1 MPDLLPAAETL
12 AEKRCLVTLRNQPD
26 FVLLQPIDARDTL
39 TQEMPLLA
47 AQTTRSFLHVAFPVE
62 AWNVDLSPWDAP
74 PVFGREAFG
83 HGAADTLAWL
93 RSRLMPEVRAKY
105 AISPDAPVILG
116 GYSLAGLF
124 CLWSAAQTDA
134 FAAVA
139 AVSPSVWFPGWRA
152 YADQHALRSRVV
164 YLSLGDREEKSRNPV
179 LASVGDAIR
188 REDARLSER
197 GVRHTLQWN
206 VGNHF
211 QDAEKRCADGFAWCM
226 AQRKA
231 EGKKHM
237 NMKQYETFELRFGG
251 EVLPD
256 AWAQIDLTATFSCAQ
271 ESLTVKGFYDGE
283 SDGRGVYVVRFL
295 PQYAGVYRYQVRG
308 AVTAEGEIVCE
319 ASSPEAHGIV
329 RAVGT
334 HFAFADGAPYI
345 PFGTTVYA
353 LISQDDALVEQTL
366 QSLAAAPF
374 NKLRLCVFPKDYDYN
389 HNEPPLYAFAR
400 REDGSWDTS
409 RPSIAFYQRLERIL
423 RRIAALGIQLDLI
436 LFHPYDRWGF
446 ATMPQADNF
455 RYLDYLL
462 RRLSAMP
469 EIWWSLANEY
479 DLCMPKK
486 TLADWEALEAFVAS
500 CDPYHHLLSC
510 HNCFCFWDFKRKDVT
525 HASIQTRALTEIPR
539 YLREYGKPVVIDECC
554 YEGDLPH
561 IWGSI
566 SGQEMVRRFWRCY
579 VGGGACT
586 HGETFLSPDDVLWW
600 ARGGVLKGE
609 SPKRIA
615 FLRRVI
621 EELPGFLSPLES
633 VWEEAEQ
640 QDEAQRPDWIRPF
653 LASLSRMAPPDRH
666 MLLCGE
672 HLWAA
677 HCAEDAY
684 LWYYGQQT
692 AREQIIKLP
701 PAHRYRVEALDTWN
715 MTRETLQTGVSG
727 RVVLTLPGREDMA
740 VLAVRMD

>member
-1 MPDLLPAAETL
+1 
-12 AEKRCLVTLRNQPD
+12 
-26 FVLLQPIDARDTL
+26 
-39 TQEMPLLA
+39 
-47 AQTTRSFLHVAFPVE
+47 
-62 AWNVDLSPWDAP
+62 
-74 PVFGREAFG
+74 
-83 HGAADTLAWL
+83 
-93 RSRLMPEVRAKY
+93 
-105 AISPDAPVILG
+105 
-116 GYSLAGLF
+116 
-124 CLWSAAQTDA
+124 
-134 FAAVA
+134 
-139 AVSPSVWFPGWRA
+139 
-152 YADQHALRSRVV
+152 
-164 YLSLGDREEKSRNPV
+164 
-179 LASVGDAIR
+179 
-188 REDARLSER
+188 
-197 GVRHTLQWN
+197 
-206 VGNHF
+206 
-211 QDAEKRCADGFAWCM
+211 
-226 AQRKA
+226 
-231 EGKKHM
+231 
-237 NMKQYETFELRFGG
+237 
-251 EVLPD
+251 
-256 AWAQIDLTATFSCAQ
+256 
-271 ESLTVKGFYDGE
+271 
-283 SDGRGVYVVRFL
+283 
-295 PQYAGVYRYQVRG
+295 
-308 AVTAEGEIVCE
+308 
-319 ASSPEAHGIV
+319 
-329 RAVGT
+329 
-334 HFAFADGAPYI
+334 
-345 PFGTTVYA
+345 
-353 LISQDDALVEQTL
+353 
-366 QSLAAAPF
+366 
-374 NKLRLCVFPKDYDYN
+374 
-389 HNEPPLYAFAR
+389 
-400 REDGSWDTS
+400 
-409 RPSIAFYQRLERIL
+409 
-423 RRIAALGIQLDLI
+423 
-436 LFHPYDRWGF
+436 
-446 ATMPQADNF
+446 
-455 RYLDYLL
+455 
-462 RRLSAMP
+462 MP

-525 HASIQTRALTEIPR
+525 HASIQTRVLTEIPR

-615 FLRRVI
+615 FLRCVI

-633 VWEEAEQ
+633 VWEEAER

-701 PAHRYRVEALDTWN
+701 PAHRYRVEVLDTWN

>member
-1 MPDLLPAAETL
+1 
-12 AEKRCLVTLRNQPD
+12 
-26 FVLLQPIDARDTL
+26 
-39 TQEMPLLA
+39 
-47 AQTTRSFLHVAFPVE
+47 
-62 AWNVDLSPWDAP
+62 
-74 PVFGREAFG
+74 
-83 HGAADTLAWL
+83 
-93 RSRLMPEVRAKY
+93 
-105 AISPDAPVILG
+105 
-116 GYSLAGLF
+116 
-124 CLWSAAQTDA
+124 
-134 FAAVA
+134 
-139 AVSPSVWFPGWRA
+139 
-152 YADQHALRSRVV
+152 
-164 YLSLGDREEKSRNPV
+164 
-179 LASVGDAIR
+179 
-188 REDARLSER
+188 
-197 GVRHTLQWN
+197 
-206 VGNHF
+206 
-211 QDAEKRCADGFAWCM
+211 
-226 AQRKA
+226 
-231 EGKKHM
+231 M

-283 SDGRGVYVVRFL
+283 SDGQGVYVVRFL

-389 HNEPPLYAFAR
+389 HNEPPLYAFAC

-446 ATMPQADNF
+446 AAMPQADNF

-701 PAHRYRVEALDTWN
+701 PAHRYRVEVLDTWN

-740 VLAVRMD
+740 VLAGMMIASPVVIWEIWGFIKPALYPQEKRKFRLLFVLALLLFLTGVVFCYFAVYSLAVDFFLVAGDSLATPMLSIDKYVSFLFGFLVPFGVAFQLPVVLYLTTRVGLTTPDMLRSKRKYVILAIFVLAAILTPPDVVSQVALGLPMCGLYEIGILVSRCTKARERA

>member
-1 MPDLLPAAETL
+1 
-12 AEKRCLVTLRNQPD
+12 
-26 FVLLQPIDARDTL
+26 
-39 TQEMPLLA
+39 
-47 AQTTRSFLHVAFPVE
+47 
-62 AWNVDLSPWDAP
+62 
-74 PVFGREAFG
+74 
-83 HGAADTLAWL
+83 
-93 RSRLMPEVRAKY
+93 
-105 AISPDAPVILG
+105 
-116 GYSLAGLF
+116 
-124 CLWSAAQTDA
+124 
-134 FAAVA
+134 
-139 AVSPSVWFPGWRA
+139 
-152 YADQHALRSRVV
+152 
-164 YLSLGDREEKSRNPV
+164 
-179 LASVGDAIR
+179 
-188 REDARLSER
+188 
-197 GVRHTLQWN
+197 
-206 VGNHF
+206 
-211 QDAEKRCADGFAWCM
+211 
-226 AQRKA
+226 
-231 EGKKHM
+231 M

-251 EVLPD
+251 EALPD

-400 REDGSWDTS
+400 RENGSWDTS

-446 ATMPQADNF
+446 AAMPQADNF

-579 VGGGACT
+579 VGGAVAMIGLVCASADSRQLTKDLFAWYCST
-586 HGETFLSPDDVLWW
+586 NLPIYQPEAAAPVQTVAPSVNCIDSITKFMTAANVERGDIIRKRRCGGLSGDV
-600 ARGGVLKGE
+600 ARRTVELLNAHFGF
-609 SPKRIA
+609 A
-615 FLRRVI
+615 
-621 EELPGFLSPLES
+621 ELPVASP
-633 VWEEAEQ
+633 VAEEETLAPNEYIG
-640 QDEAQRPDWIRPF
+640 EAQSFGGTLRVKVTMDGDKI
-653 LASLSRMAPPDRH
+653 AKIDILSHSDTAGVCNPAYDTVPGKIIEAQSTNVDAATNATISSKAIMA
-666 MLLCGE
+666 
-672 HLWAA
+672 AV
-677 HCAEDAY
+677 EDA
-684 LWYYGQQT
+684 LSKVG
-692 AREQIIKLP
+692 K
-701 PAHRYRVEALDTWN
+701 
-715 MTRETLQTGVSG
+715 
-727 RVVLTLPGREDMA
+727 
-740 VLAVRMD
+740 

>member
-1 MPDLLPAAETL
+1 
-12 AEKRCLVTLRNQPD
+12 
-26 FVLLQPIDARDTL
+26 
-39 TQEMPLLA
+39 
-47 AQTTRSFLHVAFPVE
+47 
-62 AWNVDLSPWDAP
+62 
-74 PVFGREAFG
+74 
-83 HGAADTLAWL
+83 
-93 RSRLMPEVRAKY
+93 
-105 AISPDAPVILG
+105 
-116 GYSLAGLF
+116 
-124 CLWSAAQTDA
+124 
-134 FAAVA
+134 
-139 AVSPSVWFPGWRA
+139 
-152 YADQHALRSRVV
+152 
-164 YLSLGDREEKSRNPV
+164 
-179 LASVGDAIR
+179 
-188 REDARLSER
+188 
-197 GVRHTLQWN
+197 
-206 VGNHF
+206 
-211 QDAEKRCADGFAWCM
+211 
-226 AQRKA
+226 
-231 EGKKHM
+231 M

-283 SDGRGVYVVRFL
+283 SGGHGVYVVRFL
-295 PQYAGVYRYQVRG
+295 PQYAGVYRYQVNG

-319 ASSPEAHGIV
+319 AASSEAHGLV
-329 RAVGT
+329 CAVGT
-334 HFAFADGAPYI
+334 HFAFADGTPYI

-409 RPSIAFYQRLERIL
+409 RPSVAFYQRLERIL
-423 RRIAALGIQLDLI
+423 RRIAAMGIQLDLI

-446 ATMPQADNF
+446 AAMPQADNF

-479 DLCMPKK
+479 DLCMPQK
-486 TLADWEALEAFVAS
+486 TLADWESLEAFVAS
-500 CDPYHHLLSC
+500 RDPYHHLLSC

-566 SGQEMVRRFWRCY
+566 SGQEMVRRFWQCY

-615 FLRRVI
+615 FLRGI
-621 EELPGFLSPLES
+621 LEELPGFLSPLES
-633 VWEEAEQ
+633 VWEEAER

-715 MTRETLQTGVSG
+715 MTREVLQTGVSG

-740 VLAVRMD
+740 LLAVRTD

>member
-1 MPDLLPAAETL
+1 M
-12 AEKRCLVTLRNQPD
+12 
-26 FVLLQPIDARDTL
+26 
-39 TQEMPLLA
+39 
-47 AQTTRSFLHVAFPVE
+47 S
-62 AWNVDLSPWDAP
+62 
-74 PVFGREAFG
+74 
-83 HGAADTLAWL
+83 
-93 RSRLMPEVRAKY
+93 
-105 AISPDAPVILG
+105 
-116 GYSLAGLF
+116 
-124 CLWSAAQTDA
+124 
-134 FAAVA
+134 
-139 AVSPSVWFPGWRA
+139 
-152 YADQHALRSRVV
+152 
-164 YLSLGDREEKSRNPV
+164 
-179 LASVGDAIR
+179 
-188 REDARLSER
+188 
-197 GVRHTLQWN
+197 
-206 VGNHF
+206 
-211 QDAEKRCADGFAWCM
+211 
-226 AQRKA
+226 
-231 EGKKHM
+231 
-237 NMKQYETFELRFGG
+237 MKQYETFELRFGG
-251 EVLPD
+251 EALPD

-446 ATMPQADNF
+446 AAMPQADNF

-469 EIWWSLANEY
+469 
-479 DLCMPKK
+479 
-486 TLADWEALEAFVAS
+486 
-500 CDPYHHLLSC
+500 
-510 HNCFCFWDFKRKDVT
+510 
-525 HASIQTRALTEIPR
+525 EIPR

-566 SGQEMVRRFWRCY
+566 SGQEMVRRFWCCY

-715 MTRETLQTGVSG
+715 MTRETLQTGVNG

>member
-1 MPDLLPAAETL
+1 
-12 AEKRCLVTLRNQPD
+12 
-26 FVLLQPIDARDTL
+26 
-39 TQEMPLLA
+39 
-47 AQTTRSFLHVAFPVE
+47 
-62 AWNVDLSPWDAP
+62 
-74 PVFGREAFG
+74 
-83 HGAADTLAWL
+83 
-93 RSRLMPEVRAKY
+93 
-105 AISPDAPVILG
+105 
-116 GYSLAGLF
+116 
-124 CLWSAAQTDA
+124 
-134 FAAVA
+134 
-139 AVSPSVWFPGWRA
+139 
-152 YADQHALRSRVV
+152 
-164 YLSLGDREEKSRNPV
+164 
-179 LASVGDAIR
+179 
-188 REDARLSER
+188 
-197 GVRHTLQWN
+197 
-206 VGNHF
+206 
-211 QDAEKRCADGFAWCM
+211 
-226 AQRKA
+226 
-231 EGKKHM
+231 M

-389 HNEPPLYAFAR
+389 HNEPPLYAFAC

-446 ATMPQADNF
+446 AAMPQADNF

-701 PAHRYRVEALDTWN
+701 PAHRYRVEVLDTWN

-740 VLAVRMD
+740 VLAGMMIASPVVIWEIWGFIKPALYPQEKRKFRLLFVLALLLFLTGVVFCYFAVYSLAVDFFLVAGDSLATPMLSIDKYVSFLFGFLVPFGVAFQLPVVLYLTTRVGLTTPDMLRSKRKYVILAIFVLAAILTPPDVVSQVALGLPMCGLYEIGILVSRCTKARERA

>member
-1 MPDLLPAAETL
+1 
-12 AEKRCLVTLRNQPD
+12 
-26 FVLLQPIDARDTL
+26 
-39 TQEMPLLA
+39 
-47 AQTTRSFLHVAFPVE
+47 
-62 AWNVDLSPWDAP
+62 
-74 PVFGREAFG
+74 
-83 HGAADTLAWL
+83 
-93 RSRLMPEVRAKY
+93 
-105 AISPDAPVILG
+105 
-116 GYSLAGLF
+116 
-124 CLWSAAQTDA
+124 
-134 FAAVA
+134 
-139 AVSPSVWFPGWRA
+139 
-152 YADQHALRSRVV
+152 
-164 YLSLGDREEKSRNPV
+164 
-179 LASVGDAIR
+179 
-188 REDARLSER
+188 
-197 GVRHTLQWN
+197 
-206 VGNHF
+206 
-211 QDAEKRCADGFAWCM
+211 
-226 AQRKA
+226 
-231 EGKKHM
+231 M
-237 NMKQYETFELRFGG
+237 NMKQYETFELRLGG

-389 HNEPPLYAFAR
+389 HNEPPLYAFAC

-446 ATMPQADNF
+446 AAMPQADNF

-633 VWEEAEQ
+633 VWEEAER

-701 PAHRYRVEALDTWN
+701 PAHRYRVEVLDTWN

>member
-1 MPDLLPAAETL
+1 M
-12 AEKRCLVTLRNQPD
+12 
-26 FVLLQPIDARDTL
+26 
-39 TQEMPLLA
+39 
-47 AQTTRSFLHVAFPVE
+47 S
-62 AWNVDLSPWDAP
+62 
-74 PVFGREAFG
+74 
-83 HGAADTLAWL
+83 
-93 RSRLMPEVRAKY
+93 
-105 AISPDAPVILG
+105 
-116 GYSLAGLF
+116 
-124 CLWSAAQTDA
+124 
-134 FAAVA
+134 
-139 AVSPSVWFPGWRA
+139 
-152 YADQHALRSRVV
+152 
-164 YLSLGDREEKSRNPV
+164 
-179 LASVGDAIR
+179 
-188 REDARLSER
+188 
-197 GVRHTLQWN
+197 
-206 VGNHF
+206 
-211 QDAEKRCADGFAWCM
+211 
-226 AQRKA
+226 
-231 EGKKHM
+231 
-237 NMKQYETFELRFGG
+237 MKQYETFELRFGG
-251 EVLPD
+251 EALPD

-334 HFAFADGAPYI
+334 HFAFANGAPYI

-446 ATMPQADNF
+446 AAMPQADNF

-579 VGGGACT
+579 VGGGAVAMIGLVCASADSRQLT
-586 HGETFLSPDDVLWW
+586 KDLFAWYCSTNLPIYQPEAAAPVQTVAPSVNCIDSITKFMTAANVERGDIIRKRRCGGLSGDV
-600 ARGGVLKGE
+600 ARRTVELLNAHFGF
-609 SPKRIA
+609 A
-615 FLRRVI
+615 
-621 EELPGFLSPLES
+621 ELPVASP
-633 VWEEAEQ
+633 VAEEETLAPNEYIG
-640 QDEAQRPDWIRPF
+640 EAQSFGGTLKVKVTMDGDKI
-653 LASLSRMAPPDRH
+653 AKIDILSHGDTAGVCNAAYDTVPGKIIDAQSTNVDAATGATVSSKAIMA
-666 MLLCGE
+666 
-672 HLWAA
+672 AV
-677 HCAEDAY
+677 EDA
-684 LWYYGQQT
+684 LSKVG
-692 AREQIIKLP
+692 K
-701 PAHRYRVEALDTWN
+701 
-715 MTRETLQTGVSG
+715 
-727 RVVLTLPGREDMA
+727 
-740 VLAVRMD
+740 

>member
-1 MPDLLPAAETL
+1 M
-12 AEKRCLVTLRNQPD
+12 
-26 FVLLQPIDARDTL
+26 
-39 TQEMPLLA
+39 
-47 AQTTRSFLHVAFPVE
+47 S
-62 AWNVDLSPWDAP
+62 
-74 PVFGREAFG
+74 
-83 HGAADTLAWL
+83 
-93 RSRLMPEVRAKY
+93 
-105 AISPDAPVILG
+105 
-116 GYSLAGLF
+116 
-124 CLWSAAQTDA
+124 
-134 FAAVA
+134 
-139 AVSPSVWFPGWRA
+139 
-152 YADQHALRSRVV
+152 
-164 YLSLGDREEKSRNPV
+164 
-179 LASVGDAIR
+179 
-188 REDARLSER
+188 
-197 GVRHTLQWN
+197 
-206 VGNHF
+206 
-211 QDAEKRCADGFAWCM
+211 
-226 AQRKA
+226 
-231 EGKKHM
+231 
-237 NMKQYETFELRFGG
+237 MKQYETFELRFGG
-251 EVLPD
+251 EALPD

-446 ATMPQADNF
+446 AAMPQADNF

-600 ARGGVLKGE
+600 ARGGVLNMKQKQTTPAEETEDKRPNETPDGE
-609 SPKRIA
+609 SSDGETSDGESSDGLKEAGESMLSHLMALRKVLLISAAAVLIGFVLVFYLAIDPLMAQILAPIQARGIQVIFTTMSEALVTKFKVALLAGMIIASPVVIWEIWGFIKPALYPQEKRKFRLLFVLA
-615 FLRRVI
+615 LLLFLTGVVFCYFAVYSLAVDFFLVAGDSLATPMLSI
-621 EELPGFLSPLES
+621 DKYVSFLFGFLVPFGVAFQLP
-633 VWEEAEQ
+633 VVLYLTT
-640 QDEAQRPDWIRPF
+640 RVGLTTPDMLRSKRKYVI
-653 LASLSRMAPPDRH
+653 LAIFVLAAILTPPDVVSQVALGLP
-666 MLLCGE
+666 MCGLYE
-672 HLWAA
+672 IGILVSR
-677 HCAEDAY
+677 C
-684 LWYYGQQT
+684 T
-692 AREQIIKLP
+692 KARER
-701 PAHRYRVEALDTWN
+701 A
-715 MTRETLQTGVSG
+715 
-727 RVVLTLPGREDMA
+727 
-740 VLAVRMD
+740 

>member
-1 MPDLLPAAETL
+1 
-12 AEKRCLVTLRNQPD
+12 
-26 FVLLQPIDARDTL
+26 
-39 TQEMPLLA
+39 
-47 AQTTRSFLHVAFPVE
+47 
-62 AWNVDLSPWDAP
+62 
-74 PVFGREAFG
+74 
-83 HGAADTLAWL
+83 
-93 RSRLMPEVRAKY
+93 
-105 AISPDAPVILG
+105 
-116 GYSLAGLF
+116 
-124 CLWSAAQTDA
+124 
-134 FAAVA
+134 
-139 AVSPSVWFPGWRA
+139 
-152 YADQHALRSRVV
+152 
-164 YLSLGDREEKSRNPV
+164 
-179 LASVGDAIR
+179 
-188 REDARLSER
+188 
-197 GVRHTLQWN
+197 
-206 VGNHF
+206 
-211 QDAEKRCADGFAWCM
+211 
-226 AQRKA
+226 
-231 EGKKHM
+231 M

-251 EVLPD
+251 EALPD
-256 AWAQIDLTATFSCAQ
+256 AWAQIDLTAIFSCAQ

-283 SDGRGVYVVRFL
+283 SDGQGVYVVRFL

-389 HNEPPLYAFAR
+389 HNEPPLYAFAC

-446 ATMPQADNF
+446 AAMPQADNF

-486 TLADWEALEAFVAS
+486 TLADWETLEAFVAS

-525 HASIQTRALTEIPR
+525 HASIQARVLTEIPR

-633 VWEEAEQ
+633 VWEEAER

-677 HCAEDAY
+677 HCAEEAY

-701 PAHRYRVEALDTWN
+701 PAHRYRVEVLDTWN

>member
-1 MPDLLPAAETL
+1 MRISTRFAAASSTSAWATGRKRAAIPCLRASATPSDGRTHGSASGACGIRCNGTL
-12 AEKRCLVTLRNQPD
+12 EITFR
-26 FVLLQPIDARDTL
+26 
-39 TQEMPLLA
+39 TQ
-47 AQTTRSFLHVAFPVE
+47 RSAVRTA
-62 AWNVDLSPWDAP
+62 SR
-74 PVFGREAFG
+74 G
-83 HGAADTLAWL
+83 AWL
-93 RSRLMPEVRAKY
+93 
-105 AISPDAPVILG
+105 
-116 GYSLAGLF
+116 
-124 CLWSAAQTDA
+124 
-134 FAAVA
+134 
-139 AVSPSVWFPGWRA
+139 
-152 YADQHALRSRVV
+152 
-164 YLSLGDREEKSRNPV
+164 N
-179 LASVGDAIR
+179 
-188 REDARLSER
+188 ER
-197 GVRHTLQWN
+197 
-206 VGNHF
+206 
-211 QDAEKRCADGFAWCM
+211 
-226 AQRKA
+226 QR
-231 EGKKHM
+231 GKKHM
-237 NMKQYETFELRFGG
+237 SMKQYETFELRFGG
-251 EVLPD
+251 EALPD

-329 RAVGT
+329 RTVGT

-389 HNEPPLYAFAR
+389 HNEPPLYAFAC

-446 ATMPQADNF
+446 AAMPQADNF

>member
-1 MPDLLPAAETL
+1 
-12 AEKRCLVTLRNQPD
+12 
-26 FVLLQPIDARDTL
+26 
-39 TQEMPLLA
+39 
-47 AQTTRSFLHVAFPVE
+47 
-62 AWNVDLSPWDAP
+62 
-74 PVFGREAFG
+74 
-83 HGAADTLAWL
+83 
-93 RSRLMPEVRAKY
+93 
-105 AISPDAPVILG
+105 
-116 GYSLAGLF
+116 
-124 CLWSAAQTDA
+124 
-134 FAAVA
+134 
-139 AVSPSVWFPGWRA
+139 
-152 YADQHALRSRVV
+152 
-164 YLSLGDREEKSRNPV
+164 
-179 LASVGDAIR
+179 
-188 REDARLSER
+188 
-197 GVRHTLQWN
+197 
-206 VGNHF
+206 
-211 QDAEKRCADGFAWCM
+211 
-226 AQRKA
+226 
-231 EGKKHM
+231 M

-283 SDGRGVYVVRFL
+283 SDGQGVYVVRFL

-308 AVTAEGEIVCE
+308 AVTAEGKIVCE

-446 ATMPQADNF
+446 ADMPQADNI

-510 HNCFCFWDFKRKDVT
+510 HNCFCFWNFKRKDVT

-653 LASLSRMAPPDRH
+653 LASLSRMAPPDEESSDGESSDGESSDGLKEAGES
-666 MLLCGE
+666 MLSHLMALRKVLLISAAAVLIGFVLVFYLAIDPLMAQILAPIQARGIQVIFTTMSEALVTKFKVALLAGMMIASPVVIWEIWGFIKPALYPQEKRKFRLLFVLALLLFLTGVVFCYFAVYSLAVDFFLVAGDSLATPMLSIDKYVSFLFGFLVPFGVAFQLPVVLYLTTRVGLTTPNMLRSKRKYVILAIFVLAAILTPPDVVSQVALGLPMCGLYE
-672 HLWAA
+672 IGILVSR
-677 HCAEDAY
+677 C
-684 LWYYGQQT
+684 T
-692 AREQIIKLP
+692 KARER
-701 PAHRYRVEALDTWN
+701 A
-715 MTRETLQTGVSG
+715 
-727 RVVLTLPGREDMA
+727 
-740 VLAVRMD
+740 

>member
-1 MPDLLPAAETL
+1 M
-12 AEKRCLVTLRNQPD
+12 
-26 FVLLQPIDARDTL
+26 
-39 TQEMPLLA
+39 
-47 AQTTRSFLHVAFPVE
+47 S
-62 AWNVDLSPWDAP
+62 
-74 PVFGREAFG
+74 
-83 HGAADTLAWL
+83 
-93 RSRLMPEVRAKY
+93 
-105 AISPDAPVILG
+105 
-116 GYSLAGLF
+116 
-124 CLWSAAQTDA
+124 
-134 FAAVA
+134 
-139 AVSPSVWFPGWRA
+139 
-152 YADQHALRSRVV
+152 
-164 YLSLGDREEKSRNPV
+164 
-179 LASVGDAIR
+179 
-188 REDARLSER
+188 
-197 GVRHTLQWN
+197 
-206 VGNHF
+206 
-211 QDAEKRCADGFAWCM
+211 
-226 AQRKA
+226 
-231 EGKKHM
+231 
-237 NMKQYETFELRFGG
+237 MKQYETFELRFGG
-251 EVLPD
+251 EALPD

-446 ATMPQADNF
+446 AAMPQADNF

-486 TLADWEALEAFVAS
+486 TLADWKALEAFVAS

-633 VWEEAEQ
+633 VWEEASSRTKRSVPTGFAPSLPACREWL
-640 QDEAQRPDWIRPF
+640 RPTGTCCFAGSISGR
-653 LASLSRMAPPDRH
+653 R
-666 MLLCGE
+666 
-672 HLWAA
+672 
-677 HCAEDAY
+677 
-684 LWYYGQQT
+684 T
-692 AREQIIKLP
+692 ARRTLICGITVSKPLGSKSSSC
-701 PAHRYRVEALDTWN
+701 RRRIDTGSRRW
-715 MTRETLQTGVSG
+715 THGI
-727 RVVLTLPGREDMA
+727 
-740 VLAVRMD
+740 